1 MGYKFK
7 ADKSAPYGIYG
18 DIICGNLRD
27 GDPQLSP
34 HFQAHEFACPDCKEY
49 RIAIAVLEGLEN
61 VRTRAGVPLYVA
73 KTSLTS
79 PNNTGG
85 SGYRCPKH
93 NKAVAG
99 ASNSMH
105 LYGRAVD
112 VHPTGALTVA
122 ALYSLMLA
130 EPVFRSGG
138 IGTYKTFVHGDN
150 GPKRRW
156 RG

>member
-7 ADKSAPYGIYG
+7 AEKNAPYGIYG

-34 HFQAHEFACPDCKEY
+34 HFKAHEFACPDCKEY

-112 VHPTGALTVA
+112 VHPTC
-122 ALYSLMLA
+122 SDIS
-130 EPVFRSGG
+130 R
-138 IGTYKTFVHGDN
+138 
-150 GPKRRW
+150 
-156 RG
+156 